1 MKGLNIVAYVLVAI
15 GVVIV
20 IGTHIWLITQ
30 GQLPRNQVV
39 SHSVIN
45 IVGAVFII
53 VGTIF
58 IVRAERK
65 KKKDEKYRSKYGRDN
80 PYYPVGGLAWVL

>member
-1 MKGLNIVAYVLVAI
+1 MKGLNITAYILVAI
-15 GVVIV
+15 GIVIV
-20 IGTHIWLITQ
+20 IGTHIWLLMQ

-45 IVGAVFII
+45 IVAGVFII
-53 VGTIF
+53 VAWILVE
-58 IVRAERK
+58 IK

>member
-1 MKGLNIVAYVLVAI
+1 MKGLNITAYILVAI

-20 IGTHIWLITQ
+20 IGTHIWLLMQ
-30 GQLPRNQVV
+30 GQLPKNQVV

-53 VGTIF
+53 VAWVLVEI
-58 IVRAERK
+58 K

>member
-1 MKGLNIVAYVLVAI
+1 MKGLNITAYILVAI
-15 GVVIV
+15 GIVIV
-20 IGTHIWLITQ
+20 IGTHIWLLMQ

-45 IVGAVFII
+45 IVAGVFII
-53 VGTIF
+53 VAWILVE
-58 IVRAERK
+58 IK
-65 KKKDEKYRSKYGRDN
+65 KKKDEKYRSKYGYDN

>member
-1 MKGLNIVAYVLVAI
+1 MKGLNITAYILVAI

-20 IGTHIWLITQ
+20 IGTHIWLLMK

-45 IVGAVFII
+45 IVGAIFII
-53 VGTIF
+53 VAWIL
-58 IVRAERK
+58 IKIK
-65 KKKDEKYRSKYGRDN
+65 KKKEYISKHIYSN
-80 PYYPVGGLAWVL
+80 SYPVSGLTWVL